1 MASVHQWEWRCLKGT
16 SIALLCLL
24 AWPHVWAQ
32 RIEAEQQPEGD
43 PRLGGEQ
50 QLEEKQPFP
59 VLDAKKA
66 TRLLLDQRPPEYP
79 ALAKV
84 NYIQGRVRVRL
95 VVSPAGSVAE
105 AHVLSGNPLLA
116 AAVLNSVKSW
126 RYRPFVAKGDSTS
139 FATTVEVNFTL
150 RVKQIDLPP
159 AQAESDF
166 RRQVK
171 PPEVLAKP
179 EKFTSAIPSVRM
191 RLLLNAEGKVID
203 SEILRGI
210 PSLFEGAKK
219 SLERWVFRPAHWG
232 SLTVP
237 WYLDVDV
244 PVSNAPSQ
252 GGTRSPSGG

>member
-1 MASVHQWEWRCLKGT
+1 LKGI

-24 AWPHVWAQ
+24 ELPPACAQ
-32 RIEAEQQPEGD
+32 RVEN
-43 PRLGGEQ
+43 EQ
-50 QLEEKQPFP
+50 QLP

-66 TRLLLDQRPPEYP
+66 SRLLLNQPPPEYP

-95 VVSPAGSVAE
+95 VVSPTGSVE
-105 AHVLSGNPLLA
+105 IAHVLSGNPLLA
-116 AAVLNSVKSW
+116 AAVLNSVRSW
-126 RYRPFVAKGDSTS
+126 RYRPFLAKGDSSS

-150 RVKQIDLPP
+150 RVKKMELPP

-171 PPEVLAKP
+171 PPEVLAMP
-179 EKFTSAIPSVRM
+179 EKVVATDPSVRM
-191 RLLLNAEGKVID
+191 RLLVNAEGKVID

-210 PSLFEGAKK
+210 PGLFEKAKK
-219 SLERWVFRPAHWG
+219 SIERWSFRPARWG
-232 SLTVP
+232 SLSVP

-244 PVSNAPSQ
+244 PVYNAPSQ
-252 GGTRSPSGG
+252 VGAPAPSGQ